1 MATTRRMLATP
12 PLSVSKA
19 PTTEAI
25 PLGTYKK
32 AVYDRL
38 LALILELELPPG
50 SRLVE
55 SELSARFGVSKTPIR
70 EAFLLL
76 DSDGLIELTP
86 HLGATVTW
94 LSIEEWD
101 RLVALL
107 DAIEQPFLPVVSERV
122 GKPEIARLN
131 GLLQE
136 LTTARQALEGP
147 RYRDLLMEMHLTI
160 FGLVGSL
167 HLSRMVRWISQLSRR
182 YECALTHRFA
192 DTWDLELR
200 IVTSR
205 VENLRRHDPASATKA
220 VKAGHRQLISLIHRR
235 ANHPEVVRYLRP

>member
-1 MATTRRMLATP
+1 MATNRRVLA
-12 PLSVSKA
+12 A
-19 PTTEAI
+19 PTSSVPNAPRSEAI

-38 LALILELELPPG
+38 LNLILELELAPG
-50 SRLVE
+50 TRLVE
-55 SELSARFGVSKTPIR
+55 SELSSRFGVSKTPIR

-76 DSDGLIELTP
+76 ESDGLVELTP

-101 RLVALL
+101 LLVALL
-107 DAIEQPFLPVVSERV
+107 DAVEQPFLYKVSSRV
-122 GKPEIARLN
+122 DDAE
-131 GLLQE
+131 E
-136 LTTARQALEGP
+136 ARQTRLLKALSAARSAGDGP
-147 RYRDLLMEMHLTI
+147 KYRDLLMEMHVTI
-160 FGLVGSL
+160 FGLAGSL

-182 YECALTHRFA
+182 YECALTNRFE

-205 VENLRRHDPASATKA
+205 VEHLKRHDPVGGAKA
-220 VKAGHRQLISLIHRR
+220 IKAGHRQLISLIHSRSK
-235 ANHPEVVRYLRP
+235 HPEVVRYLRP